1 MDRRGFV
8 VMYIAILLACL
19 QHWMREWILGGQ
31 WTVLLDSSPRLKIMG
46 TGIVNFP
53 YLEED
58 YKFVDAAMMG
68 MEVVMVTLS
77 RCM

>member
-1 MDRRGFV
+1 
-8 VMYIAILLACL
+8 
-19 QHWMREWILGGQ
+19 
-31 WTVLLDSSPRLKIMG
+31 MG